1 MYVRANAP
9 NWHEADLEDVLGEGD
24 DAGVGILG
32 EEGWRALR
40 LHGPSI
46 PVVPAGL
53 GGAGLADGVL
63 DLDKVA
69 PQNATL
75 RSKGWA
81 SGAHAGKAYY
91 TTRRIR
97 TKGDVGLEWSPPS
110 RSPRVATRASGH
122 PGGGRT

>member
-32 EEGWRALR
+32 EEGGRALR

-69 PQNATL
+69 VVAVVAVVVDPLAEEGVALVEQHARDCPGPKTARKGRSAATTSIQMRHTDSIYCGEL
-75 RSKGWA
+75 
-81 SGAHAGKAYY
+81 
-91 TTRRIR
+91 
-97 TKGDVGLEWSPPS
+97 
-110 RSPRVATRASGH
+110 
-122 PGGGRT
+122 